1 MSFRRSADRAQ
12 DTGGDTVIALA
23 PSDLFVHSQRKG
35 VLVHLPTFD
44 WDFTI
49 GLAVRLRA
57 GEHSVD
63 ARQIGTGNH
72 EGQATVLLSPI
83 GEWSIAEAELRAMID
98 LGGPVALEPA
108 S

>member
-1 MSFRRSADRAQ
+1 M
-12 DTGGDTVIALA
+12 IALS
-23 PSDLFVHSQRKG
+23 PSDLFLHPQRKA
-35 VLVHLPTFD
+35 LLAHLPTFD
-44 WDFTI
+44 WDFTL

-72 EGQATVLLSPI
+72 EGKATVLLSPG
-83 GEWSIAEAELRAMID
+83 GEWSVAEAELRAMID
-98 LGGPVALEPA
+98 LGGPISLEPI